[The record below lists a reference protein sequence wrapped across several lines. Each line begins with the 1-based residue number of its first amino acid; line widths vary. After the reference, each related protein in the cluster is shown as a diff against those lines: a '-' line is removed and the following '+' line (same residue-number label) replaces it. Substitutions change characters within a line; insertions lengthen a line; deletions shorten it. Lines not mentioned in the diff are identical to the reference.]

1 VQERWGKKGFWEG
14 EKGSQVTA
22 LGSKQAM
29 SVSYFCTL
37 KICTKNVGQKKY
49 QVLKHIL
56 ISNQIILKAKFKKY
70 TC

>member
-37 KICTKNVGQKKY
+37 KICTKNVGQKK
-49 QVLKHIL
+49 K
-56 ISNQIILKAKFKKY
+56 ISGFKTHSNIKSNY
-70 TC
+70 FKGKV

>member
-37 KICTKNVGQKKY
+37 KIYTKNVGPKK
-49 QVLKHIL
+49 
-56 ISNQIILKAKFKKY
+56 ISVFKTHSNIKSNY
-70 TC
+70 FKDNV